1 MAATLKQLNAQ
12 IDDIREKV
20 VNPLREKG
28 HEAWDSSDLEKFT
41 NINAE
46 LKRLY
51 EQRDQAAEIEESLKS
66 LDAEDAARMKAA
78 AESMTHPSL
87 KATGVDPNGRRP
99 QSIGEWFVK
108 SIAFT
113 EYNDVHKQ
121 GPEVELPIGELLEK
135 DFNFKTLMDTTDWP
149 SRDIRLPGYIEYP
162 RRRLTVSDLLP
173 QGNITAASLSYVQ
186 ESAGTNAAATVA
198 EGAAKP
204 ESALTFT
211 EVTTAVKKIATWIPV
226 TSELM
231 EDEPALRSIIDARL
245 RLFIQL
251 AEEDQLLS
259 GDGLT
264 TNLTGILNA
273 SGIQTQAVGADPVPD
288 AIMKAMTLIQVNAK
302 FQASGIVMHPN
313 DWQEVRLLKT
323 ADGVYIWGS
332 PADEGPMRMWGLPV
346 VPSEAL
352 SEGTA
357 LVGAFNVASQVFR
370 RSGITMAASNSHDD
384 FFVKNK
390 LAILAEERLALAHYR
405 PAAYCQVTSV

>member
-1 MAATLKQLNAQ
+1 MAKTVKQLNEQ
-12 IDDIREKV
+12 IEDIREREI
-20 VNPLREKG
+20 NPLLEKG

-46 LKRLY
+46 LKKLN
-51 EQRDQAAEIEESLKS
+51 EARDQAAEVEESIKQLIADDETKGKEIAS
-66 LDAEDAARMKAA
+66 FVEQVNAGEERQKKEAA
-78 AESMTHPSL
+78 
-87 KATGVDPNGRRP
+87 P

-108 SIAFT
+108 SDAFKNFDSVRMT
-113 EYNDVHKQ
+113 
-121 GPEVELPIGELLEK
+121 GPTVELPVAEMLSKGF
-135 DFNFKTLMDTTDWP
+135 DFKTLMTTSDWP
-149 SRDIRLPGYIEYP
+149 SQDVRLPGYIEYP
-162 RRRLTVSDLLP
+162 RRRLTVADLLP
-173 QGNITAASLSYVQ
+173 QGSISAASLSYVE

-198 EGAAKP
+198 EGDAKP

-211 EVTTAVKKIATWIPV
+211 EVTAAVKKIATWIPV

-245 RLFIQL
+245 RLFVQL
-251 AEEDQLLS
+251 AEEDQLIS
-259 GDGLT
+259 GNGMG

-273 SGIQTQAVGADPVPD
+273 SGIQTQAKGSDPTPD
-288 AIMKAMTLIQVNAK
+288 AVMKAMTKIQVNAK

-346 VPSEAL
+346 VPSEAI

-357 LVGAFNVASQVFR
+357 LVGAFNVASQIFR
-370 RSGITMAASNSHDD
+370 RSGITMAVSNSHDD